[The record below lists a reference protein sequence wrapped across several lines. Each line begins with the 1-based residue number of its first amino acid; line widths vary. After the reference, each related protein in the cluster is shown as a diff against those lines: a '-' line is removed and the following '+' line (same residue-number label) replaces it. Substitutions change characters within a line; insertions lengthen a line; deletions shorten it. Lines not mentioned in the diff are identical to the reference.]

1 MKKPEN
7 YDLKAWLSNH
17 DIKGLIVHYYHVG
30 TDSSDTDW
38 ELIPTEG
45 NSKRVKASIVQEL
58 VTLRPDWMVVM
69 DVKDSVLSE
78 VNEYR
83 EFLKRE
89 ITDLAEYNRLKQKFE
104 Q

>member
-1 MKKPEN
+1 
-7 YDLKAWLSNH
+7 
-17 DIKGLIVHYYHVG
+17 
-30 TDSSDTDW
+30 
-38 ELIPTEG
+38 
-45 NSKRVKASIVQEL
+45 
-58 VTLRPDWMVVM
+58 MVVM